1 MPLVIGERRAQISCD
16 RVSSLRYPI
25 CVMGMGRSGTSLT
38 TALIGLLGVYLGP
51 EERML
56 DPVESDNARGYWEQR
71 ELCWI
76 NEEVLG
82 SFGGTWERP
91 PSLRAHWE
99 RSPVLDD
106 ARDRARAVLAEMFGG
121 TTMRWAWKDPRT
133 AVTLPFWRDL
143 IGKMDYVICVR
154 HPADVASSLATRG
167 SHDLDFEGAI
177 ALWYRYMRAALDN
190 TAGSRRIILNYED
203 YFLEPDRQIERLAK
217 FVCGPETNL
226 TDELHERLE
235 RFVEP
240 ELWHNRDPGDGLE
253 SVRAVS
259 PEAADLYERLAALE
273 WSKRAASR
281 SADRDQSLFGNLSI
295 TQLSWLALILCSVIA
310 VADALDS
317 HVILIPLLVAGP
329 LCGLLTGRWTR
340 TAIAG
345 IWAIVLAMLLCI
357 PDEIW
362 GTSAQLAY
370 LGAVISVALLSTS
383 AATAIEKGR

>member
-1 MPLVIGERRAQISCD
+1 MPLTIRERRAQISCD
-16 RVSSLRYPI
+16 RVGSLRYPI
-25 CVMGMGRSGTSLT
+25 CVTGMGRSGTSLT

-56 DPVESDNARGYWEQR
+56 NPVENDNARGYWEQR
-71 ELCWI
+71 ELCGI

-99 RSPVLDD
+99 RSPSLDN

-121 TTMRWAWKDPRT
+121 TTVRWAWKDPRT
-133 AVTLPFWRDL
+133 AVTLPFWREL

-154 HPADVASSLATRG
+154 HPADVASSLAIRG

-177 ALWYRYMRAALDN
+177 VLWYRYMRAALDN
-190 TAGSRRIILNYED
+190 TRGSRRLILNYED
-203 YFLEPDRQIERLAK
+203 YFLQPDRQIERLTR
-217 FVCGPETNL
+217 FVCGPEADP
-226 TDELHERLE
+226 TDELRERLG

-259 PEAADLYERLAALE
+259 PEAADLYERLTPPEPAR
-273 WSKRAASR
+273 RAASR
-281 SADRDQSLFGNLSI
+281 STGADLSLFGGLSI
-295 TQLSWLALILCSVIA
+295 AQISWFALILCSVVA
-310 VADALDS
+310 VTDALDS
-317 HVILIPLLVAGP
+317 RVILIPLLVTGP

-345 IWAIVLAMLLCI
+345 IWAVVLAVLLCV

-362 GTSAQLAY
+362 GTSTQLSY
-370 LGAVISVALLSTS
+370 LGTVVAAALLSTS
-383 AATAIEKGR
+383 AATAIEKSH